1 MLFDPSIFN
10 FRLVNRIFCAVAQS
24 AESKQSPWPS
34 EKFGS
39 QFAPYFCL
47 IMAVEST
54 AESNSIQRIPP
65 SLSAVRPNV
74 GGLFFQQTQHRTDFI
89 SKFGATPLYGSGT
102 RYEDKIVSR
111 DVFTL

>member
-10 FRLVNRIFCAVAQS
+10 LRFVNRALDAEAQS
-24 AESKQSPWPS
+24 ANSNNSKQSPRPS

-54 AESNSIQRIPP
+54 AESNSLQRIPP
-65 SLSAVRPNV
+65 SLSAVRPILS
-74 GGLFFQQTQHRTDFI
+74 GLIFQQFKRRTDFR
-89 SKFGATPLYGSGT
+89 SEFGARPIRQSGT
-102 RYEDKIVSR
+102 R
-111 DVFTL
+111 